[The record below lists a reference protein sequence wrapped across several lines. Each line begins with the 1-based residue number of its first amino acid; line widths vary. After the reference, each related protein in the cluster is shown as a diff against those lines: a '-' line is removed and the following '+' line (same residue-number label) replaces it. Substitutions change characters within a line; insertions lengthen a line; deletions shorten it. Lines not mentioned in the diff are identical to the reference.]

1 MNIIVLGAGAFGTA
15 IANELSVNTENN
27 AVLFSRNKEKV
38 DEINSHNTNKSC
50 FPNKHLTKHLTA
62 TFDKKEIQSADVIFI
77 ALPSPVIVENL
88 KNLKPYFSK
97 SVLFVNLSKGL
108 LDNGETIIDRVKAEL
123 NTENVVALKG
133 PSFAVEVMEHADT
146 LLTLGYSTKE
156 QYEII
161 NKIIIDT
168 ALHIDCTTDIRGVEV
183 LSVLKNI
190 YALVLGVVDAK
201 YNSPNTRFMILT
213 KAFSE
218 VRVLLRALGG
228 ANDTLF
234 LACGFGDLCLTS
246 LNDLSRNRTLGLLI
260 GKGFFNAD
268 YKSNSVILE
277 GLKAVDLVHSFP
289 LDHVMDNLPLLNK
302 LHSFFGSNENVL
314 SIEFDKLVDQKFKT
328 VLTYGTFDLLHYGH
342 LEILRRASLLGDK
355 LIVGI
360 STDEFNELKGKT
372 CVLPYEK
379 RKELLESLDYVDK
392 VIPEDNWEQ
401 KVSDVKEN
409 DVDIFVMG
417 SDWEGKFDELKT
429 YCKVIYFPR
438 TKGIS
443 TTKLKSILKE
453 EE

>member
-1 MNIIVLGAGAFGTA
+1 MNILVLGGGAFGTA
-15 IANELSVNTENN
+15 IANELSVNIENN
-27 AVLFSRNKEKV
+27 VVLFSRSQKKV
-38 DEINSHNTNKSC
+38 DEINFHHTNKSC
-50 FPNKHLTKHLTA
+50 FPNKHLTKSLSA
-62 TFDKKEIQSADVIFI
+62 TSDKNEIKKADVVFI
-77 ALPSPVIVENL
+77 ALPSSVIIENL
-88 KNLKPYFSK
+88 LILQSYFNEK
-97 SVLFVNLSKGL
+97 VLFVNLSKGL
-108 LDNGETIIDRVKAEL
+108 FPKGVT
-123 NTENVVALKG
+123 VVESIEEKLGITNIVTLKG

-146 LLTLGYSTKE
+146 LLTLGYSTNY

-161 NKIIIDT
+161 NTVIKNT
-168 ALHIDCTTDIRGVEV
+168 CLHIDCTTDIRGVEV

-218 VRVLLRALGG
+218 VRVLLRSFGG
-228 ANDTLF
+228 SEDTLF
-234 LACGFGDLCLTS
+234 LSCGFGDLCMTS

-260 GKGFFNAD
+260 GKGFFSAD

-277 GLKAVDLVHSFP
+277 GLNAVNLVHSFP
-289 LDHVMDNLPLLNK
+289 LDHVNENLPLLNK
-302 LHSFFGSNENVL
+302 LHAFFDSKESIL
-314 SIEFDKLVDQKFKT
+314 SIEFDKLIDRKFKT

-372 CVLPYEK
+372 CVLPYQK

-392 VIPEDNWEQ
+392 VIPEDNWAQ
-401 KVSDVKEN
+401 KVTDIQKN
-409 DVDIFVMG
+409 NIDIFVMG
-417 SDWEGKFDELKT
+417 NDWEGKFDELKEF
-429 YCKVIYFPR
+429 CKVLYFPR

-443 TTKLKSILKE
+443 TTKLKTILKE

>member
-1 MNIIVLGAGAFGTA
+1 MNILVLGAGTFGTA
-15 IANELSVNTENN
+15 IANELSLNIGNKV
-27 AVLFSRNKEKV
+27 VLFSRNQEKV
-38 DEINSHNTNKSC
+38 DEINNNHTNKVC
-50 FPNKHLTKHLTA
+50 FPNKHLTKQLTA
-62 TFDKKEIQSADVIFI
+62 TFDKKVIENTDVIFI
-77 ALPSPVIVENL
+77 ALPSSVIIENL
-88 KNLKPYFSK
+88 ISLKSHFSK
-97 SVLFVNLSKGL
+97 DVLFVNLSKGL
-108 LDNGETIIDRVKAEL
+108 LENGETIVDRIKGEL
-123 NTENVVALKG
+123 ETENVVALKG

-146 LLTLGYSTKE
+146 LLTLGYSKKE

-161 NKIIIDT
+161 NRIIKDT
-168 ALHIDCTTDIRGVEV
+168 SLHIDCTTDIRGVEV

-190 YALVLGVVDAK
+190 YALVLGVVDAQ

-228 ANDTLF
+228 SNDTLF

-260 GKGFFNAD
+260 GKGFFNTD

-277 GLKAVDLVHSFP
+277 GLQAVDLVHSFP
-289 LDHVMDNLPLLNK
+289 LDHLMDNLPLLNK
-302 LHSFFGSNENVL
+302 LHSFFSSNENSL
-314 SIEFDKLVDQKFKT
+314 SIEFDKLVDKKFKT

-342 LEILRRASLLGDK
+342 LEILRRASMLGDK

-360 STDEFNELKGKT
+360 STDAFNELKGKG

-379 RKELLESLDYVDK
+379 RKALIESLDYVDK
-392 VIPEDNWEQ
+392 VIPEDNWGQ
-401 KVSDVKEN
+401 KVADIQEN

-417 SDWEGKFDELKT
+417 SDWDGKFDELNEF
-429 YCKVIYFPR
+429 CKVIYFPR

-443 TTKLKSILKE
+443 TTTLKSMFKK
-453 EE
+453 